1 MSFVLRIEGLDG
13 GRVPLVS
20 PEDPEFDA
28 WARPLMGERISDIG
42 LKLKPLLVIVWNQSP
57 QTVVSLSLVWHI
69 THQDLRTTRI
79 WSHASFPEFVCGDR
93 LISDTPDALPSG
105 AQRIEAK
112 GLVIH
117 RWGYLDEYFDQF
129 LGQFVDERN
138 ALLANAV
145 DVHIRLEAVIFDDG
159 TLVGPDEG
167 SQLKQHFSLM
177 VQAKQEW
184 YQQVMERLK
193 AGRSVAEAFEPV
205 EQFSASVSRRLQ
217 EGGAREEID
226 FQRVNAAAQANR
238 WRRRYSD
245 DQLPSLLSEWL
256 RLDPFIIRRRLDPD
270 R

>member
-1 MSFVLRIEGLDG
+1 VSFQLRIEGLDG
-13 GRVPLVS
+13 DRVPLVS
-20 PEDPEFDA
+20 PEHPEFDV

-69 THQDLRTTRI
+69 THRNRRTTRI

-117 RWGYLDEYFDQF
+117 RWGYLDEYYDQF

-138 ALLANAV
+138 ALLADAA
-145 DVHIRLEAVIFDDG
+145 DVHIRLDAVIFDDG
-159 TLVGPDEG
+159 TLVGTDEQ

-177 VQAKQEW
+177 VQARQEW
-184 YQQVMERLK
+184 YQQVMERLE
-193 AGRSVAEAFEPV
+193 ADQSVAEAFEPV
-205 EQFSASVSRRLQ
+205 ERFSASVPQRIR
-217 EGGAREEID
+217 EGGFRQEID
-226 FQRVNAAAQANR
+226 YQRVNAAAQANR

-245 DQLPSLLSEWL
+245 DQLPSLLRESL
-256 RLDPFIIRRRLDPD
+256 RLDPFIIRRQSASNR
-270 R
+270 